1 MPFNEKK
8 NYYKLKTDEER
19 KRNYETKNKQNMY
32 LWREK
37 NRNRY
42 IEICSKHNELTKEL
56 KRFRNIL
63 IN

>member
-1 MPFNEKK
+1 MPFNVEKK

-19 KRNYETKNKQNMY
+19 KQNYEINKHNMY

-37 NRNRY
+37 NRDKY
-42 IEICSKHNELTKEL
+42 ISICKRNNEIRKEF
-56 KRFRNIL
+56 KRFLNIL

>member
-1 MPFNEKK
+1 MPFNVEKK

-19 KRNYETKNKQNMY
+19 KQNYITSKHNMY

-37 NRNRY
+37 NRDKY
-42 IEICSKHNELTKEL
+42 ISICSKHNELTKEL